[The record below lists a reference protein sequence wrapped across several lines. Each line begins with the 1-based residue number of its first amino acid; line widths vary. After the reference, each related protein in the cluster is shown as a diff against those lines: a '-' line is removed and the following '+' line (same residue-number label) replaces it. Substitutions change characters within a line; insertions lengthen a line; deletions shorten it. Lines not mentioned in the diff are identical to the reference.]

1 MQYSETK
8 KGVIYTAVSFIMWGL
23 FPLYWKLL
31 EQLPALDILAHRIIW
46 SFVFMCIV
54 LFFLRQWKIGW
65 QALSE
70 KERRDPLFISC
81 FYPDF
86 DQLVCIHMGC
96 QPWLFA

>member
-8 KGVIYTAVSFIMWGL
+8 KGVLYTAVSFILWGL

-54 LFFLRQWKIGW
+54 LFFLRQWKTGW
-65 QALSE
+65 QELRSLKQKGGILS
-70 KERRDPLFISC
+70 LFLASILISVNW
-81 FYPDF
+81 F
-86 DQLVCIHMGC
+86 V
-96 QPWLFA
+96 